1 MKSSI
6 RPLYPTILV
15 IFGVTGDLSQRKL
28 LPALLHLYQRN
39 ALPRQFC
46 VIGFSR
52 RDWDDERFRREAR
65 AVLMKNMHTTRGVDE
80 FLKMFHFQPGLFHE
94 KESYKN
100 LAKHIQRI
108 DDRWKIC
115 TNTLFHLA
123 VSPEY
128 YPLILKNLSRQSLT
142 TKCGPKEGWS
152 RILVEKPF
160 GNDSET
166 AQKLDSML
174 GAIFREKQIFRVDHY
189 LGKETVQNILAF
201 RFSNAL
207 FEEIWNNKHIEK
219 IEIKLLEKGDVGTRG
234 EYYDAT
240 GALRDVGQNHIL
252 QMLALIAMDN
262 PMELNGDLIRKNRAK
277 AIQSLKIIS
286 GSMLKKRA
294 VRGQYAGYRNAE
306 EVSPRSRTE
315 TYFKI
320 EAYLEGKRWSGVPFY
335 LESGKG
341 LKELK
346 AEIVVHFKGAD
357 PCFCPKDN
365 NEHNHQNVII
375 FMIQP
380 SQGITVRFWSKKP
393 GLQMEIEPRNLTFH
407 YKRDGSL
414 HLSGYEKLLYDAI
427 LGDQTLFSSTQEVL
441 AAWRFITPIV
451 QGWKK
456 LPLHLYKKGSR
467 RPGE

>member
-1 MKSSI
+1 MNPQI
-6 RPLYPTILV
+6 QAMHPAIMV
-15 IFGVTGDLSQRKL
+15 IFGVTGDLSVKKV
-28 LPALLHLYQRN
+28 LPALFHLFQQN
-39 ALPRQFC
+39 SLPKRFA

-52 RDWDDERFRREAR
+52 RNWNDGQFRDEVKKILIHHGKDRKKLA
-65 AVLMKNMHTTRGVDE
+65 T
-80 FLKMFHFQPGLFHE
+80 FLQCFHFQSGLFHE

-100 LAKHIQRI
+100 LSRHIDMI
-108 DDRWKIC
+108 DRQWGVC

-123 VSPEY
+123 VPPEY
-128 YPLILKNLSRQSLT
+128 YSLILKNIDKYHLSS
-142 TKCGPKEGWS
+142 KCGPGEGWS

-160 GNDSET
+160 GNDYAT

-201 RFSNAL
+201 RFSNSL
-207 FEEIWNNKHIEK
+207 FEELWDNKHIEK

-277 AIQSLKIIS
+277 AIQSLKIIT
-286 GSMLKKRA
+286 GSALKKRA
-294 VRGQYAGYRNAE
+294 IRGQYTGYRNAE
-306 EVSPRSRTE
+306 EVNPRSRTE
-315 TYFKI
+315 TYFRIKS
-320 EAYLEGKRWSGVPFY
+320 YLEGKRWRGVPFY

-341 LKELK
+341 LKESK
-346 AEIVVHFKGAD
+346 AEIVVHFKGVD
-357 PCFCPKDN
+357 PCFCPPDN

-380 SQGITVRFWSKKP
+380 NQGITVRFWSKKP